1 MSVAFQLSS
10 AVLDRAEL
18 QPGLLQNPFESDG
31 KEPSPC
37 LEDLSLGN
45 ALPGISDPSQI
56 LYDLRY
62 HGETLALL

>member
-10 AVLDRAEL
+10 ADRADL

-37 LEDLSLGN
+37 LAELSLGN
-45 ALPGISDPSQI
+45 ALPGISDPGHTI
-56 LYDLRY
+56 YDPHYR
-62 HGETLALL
+62 GETLAPL